1 MRKNIFDLLNNK
13 KIDVKREYIRIHK
26 LFEIDTYYTDYGLSS
41 MCEYINKCFFTNW
54 SKRGRNISIND
65 MFTSLNIR
73 DSNGLKKNTIENLLL
88 YIEVII
94 NLISISDIKCNHK
107 NMSPNVDIYNLL
119 NNNIYTLLED
129 LNYETKELSDN
140 QIVIVEKD
148 SILSAVAETNKN
160 VADNVIEYRRFIMK
174 GKITEKR
181 EILNLLANEIEG
193 LKQEFKSTTYSNIMD
208 DVQFMLNNLNIR
220 HNNKSGKYKKQ
231 YVIDL
236 PKKELENLYDL
247 TFDMI
252 LSIFT
257 ISRYL
262 KNKHTI
268 ENLKSNIK

>member
-1 MRKNIFDLLNNK
+1 MAKQRK
-13 KIDVKREYIRIHK
+13 
-26 LFEIDTYYTDYGLSS
+26 
-41 MCEYINKCFFTNW
+41 
-54 SKRGRNISIND
+54 
-65 MFTSLNIR
+65 
-73 DSNGLKKNTIENLLL
+73 
-88 YIEVII
+88 
-94 NLISISDIKCNHK
+94 
-107 NMSPNVDIYNLL
+107 
-119 NNNIYTLLED
+119 
-129 LNYETKELSDN
+129 
-140 QIVIVEKD
+140 IVIVEKD

-174 GKITEKR
+174 GKINEKR

-193 LKQEFKSTTYSNIMD
+193 LKQEFKSTNYSNIMD